1 MAATPRALASPTN
14 MCFAL
19 FVVKNGMQI
28 LYQVC
33 RCSTVLILCGCGN
46 IVEQNTTFLDC
57 KRKWRAGFP
66 AFNILVL
73 LLLQQ
78 IHHKCLHFI

>member
-1 MAATPRALASPTN
+1 MAATACALASPTN
-14 MCFAL
+14 ICFAI
-19 FVVKNGMQI
+19 FVIDNGIQI
-28 LYQVC
+28 IYQIC
-33 RCSTVLILCGCGN
+33 RSSIVLILCGCGN
-46 IVEQNTTFLDC
+46 TVEQNTTFLDC

-78 IHHKCLHFI
+78 IHHKCLQLI